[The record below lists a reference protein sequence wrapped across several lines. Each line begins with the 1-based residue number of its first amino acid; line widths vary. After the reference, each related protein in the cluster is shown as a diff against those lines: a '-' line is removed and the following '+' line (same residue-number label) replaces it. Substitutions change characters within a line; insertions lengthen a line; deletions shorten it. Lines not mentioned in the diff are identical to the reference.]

1 MIGHDNA
8 LIRQA
13 TRIRVRPA
21 DAGTQWHAKRAVS
34 GIRLDS
40 GSSPE

>member
-1 MIGHDNA
+1 MTSHEA

-13 TRIRVRPA
+13 THSGVMPA
-21 DAGTQWHAKRAVS
+21 NAGIQRHAKRAVS
-34 GIRLDS
+34 GIWLDS

>member
-1 MIGHDNA
+1 MIGHET

-13 TRIRVRPA
+13 THSGVIPA
-21 DAGTQWHAKRAVS
+21 NAGIQWHAKRAVS
-34 GIRLDS
+34 GIWLDS